1 MAKQAPW
8 DEQTDMF
15 IADLDASISKKYSL
29 TLRSLLMNPDRYLN
43 KKGITDT
50 ANAMKKDIDSYFSEL
65 LEGMEEEQQKL
76 ETEMESASAQYTQ
89 IDSVI
94 SNKSSISRIPYV
106 KPLFI
111 SRNTNDEEVI
121 VIEQYSENLDA
132 LIGKLINGSSY
143 VADMSATYKQYH
155 FGSWLFSGA
164 KNYVLTLN
172 PPISPVLAIENGKS
186 TIDSILDDLV
196 NRASG

>member
-1 MAKQAPW
+1 MAKQTPW

-15 IADLDASISKKYSL
+15 IADLDANISKKYSL

-43 KKGITDT
+43 KKGVIDT
-50 ANAMKKDIDSYFSEL
+50 VNAMKKEIDSYFSDL
-65 LEGMEEEQQKL
+65 LDGMEDEQQKL
-76 ETEMESASAQYTQ
+76 ETEMEGASEQYTQ
-89 IDSVI
+89 IDSII
-94 SNKSSISRIPYV
+94 SNKSSISRVPYV

-111 SRNTNDEEVI
+111 SRNANSEEVI
-121 VIEQYSENLDA
+121 VIERYSEDLDS

-143 VADMSATYKQYH
+143 VADISATYKKYQL
-155 FGSWLFSGA
+155 GSWLFSGA

-172 PPISPVLAIENGKS
+172 PPISPVLAIENGKN

>member
-15 IADLDASISKKYSL
+15 IADLDTTISKKYNL
-29 TLRSLLMNPDRYLN
+29 TLRSLLMNPDKYLN
-43 KKGITDT
+43 KKGIIDT
-50 ANAMKKDIDSYFSEL
+50 VNTMKKDIDNYFSEL
-65 LEGMEEEQQKL
+65 LEGMEDEQHKL
-76 ETEMESASAQYTQ
+76 ETEMEGASAQYTQ
-89 IDSVI
+89 IDSII
-94 SNKSSISRIPYV
+94 SNKSSISRVPYV

-111 SRNTNDEEVI
+111 SRNTNGEEVI
-121 VIEQYSENLDA
+121 VVEQYTEDLDA
-132 LIGKLINGSSY
+132 LIGKLVNGSSY
-143 VADMSATYKQYH
+143 VADISATYKQYH
-155 FGSWLFSGA
+155 LGSWLFSGA

-172 PPISPVLAIENGKS
+172 PPVSPVLAIENGRI